1 MSGEAFAQV
10 GDLRLCHEAFGRPGD
25 PPVLLVAGVGAQMI
39 AWDDAFCARLADRGL
54 FVVRFDNR
62 DVGRSTH
69 LDGPKADLERAA
81 RGDRSGAPYLL
92 EDMADDIAGLAI
104 ALDLPAFHVV
114 GVSMG
119 GMIAQSVAA
128 RHPDRVRSL
137 TSIMSTTSPDVG
149 RATPEALAVLFG
161 PPPAGREETAD
172 RAVANARVIGSPGH
186 PLEEERIRAK
196 ALRAYDRGL
205 DPAGVGRQFA
215 AILASGD
222 RSASLTAVRAPT
234 FVLHGADDPLIG
246 VAGGHATAAAIPHA
260 RLEVIP
266 GMGHDLPTPL
276 WDLVIDRIATV
287 VAQGEIAQSEAARP
301 R

>member
-1 MSGEAFAQV
+1 VSGEAFAQV
-10 GDLRLCHEAFGRPGD
+10 GDLRLCHEAFGRRGD
-25 PPVLLVAGVGAQMI
+25 PPVLLVMGIGAQMV
-39 AWDDAFCARLADRGL
+39 AWDDAFCARLADGGL

-69 LDGPKADLERAA
+69 LDGPKADLAGAA
-81 RGDRSGAPYLL
+81 RGDRRAAPYLI
-92 EDMADDIAGLAI
+92 EDMADDVAGLAA

-161 PPPAGREETAD
+161 PPATTREESAD

-196 ALRAYDRGL
+196 ALRAFDRGV
-205 DPAGVGRQFA
+205 DPEGVGRQLA

-222 RSASLTAVRAPT
+222 RSAALAAVRAPT

-260 RLEVIP
+260 QLEVVP

-276 WDLVIDRIATV
+276 WDLVIDRIAGI
-287 VAQGEIAQSEAARP
+287 VAAGEIAQSEPARP